1 MFSCVMLMSQ
11 DSPKI
16 SLFNTNTM
24 MRWIKLSHDMLGE
37 APLNLAVITVR

>member
-16 SLFNTNTM
+16 SLLNTNTM
-24 MRWIKLSHDMLGE
+24 MRWIRLPHDMLG
-37 APLNLAVITVR
+37 AIPSNLAVMSAR